1 MALWVSGLPLPLAL
15 LLCAAPALGSTSF
28 RMLPPTVELK
38 SLGQQVTLKCE
49 VLRSTS
55 MQGCS
60 WLYQK
65 PGAPTSPIF
74 LMYISSRSKL
84 AAGLDSKRISGLKTH
99 DDVYSL
105 TFNDFQEKD
114 QGYYFCSV
122 LSNSELHFS
131 PLVPVFLPAKPIKT
145 PAPPRPTPAPTN
157 ASQPVSPRPE
167 TCRPAAGKADTTWL
181 HIACDTYIW
190 APLAGT
196 CAVLLLCLL
205 ITVICYHR
213 NRRRVCK
220 CPRPAV
226 RLGGKPNPSERY
238 V

>member
-1 MALWVSGLPLPLAL
+1 MALWVSRLLLPLAL
-15 LLCAAPALGSTSF
+15 LLYAAPALGSREF
-28 RMLPPTVELK
+28 RMLPQTVEVK
-38 SLGQQVTLKCE
+38 SRGERVTLKCE
-49 VLRSTS
+49 VVLSTS
-55 MQGCS
+55 AQGCS

-74 LMYISSRSKL
+74 LMYTSSTRTKL
-84 AAGLDSKRISGLKTH
+84 AEGLDSKRFSGMKTQ
-99 DDVYSL
+99 DVYSL
-105 TFNDFQEKD
+105 TLNDFQEKD

-122 LSNSELHFS
+122 LSNAVLHFS
-131 PLVPVFLPAKPIKT
+131 PLVPVFLPAKPTT
-145 PAPPRPTPAPTN
+145 PAPPPPTPAPTN
-157 ASQPVSPRPE
+157 ASQPVSLRPE
-167 TCRPAAGKADTTWL
+167 TCRPAAGRAVDTTWL
-181 HIACDTYIW
+181 HFACDTYIW

-196 CAVLLLCLL
+196 CAVLLLSLL
-205 ITVICYHR
+205 ITAICNHR